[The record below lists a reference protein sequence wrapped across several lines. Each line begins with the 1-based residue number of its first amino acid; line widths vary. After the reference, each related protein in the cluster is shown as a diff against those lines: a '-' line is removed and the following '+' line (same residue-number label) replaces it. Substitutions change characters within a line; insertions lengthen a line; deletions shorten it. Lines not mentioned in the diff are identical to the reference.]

1 MYPFVPLGYPTNRH
15 ISERLASLPVFFL
28 STCAGQPHN
37 LVWPRDVFLEL
48 HLSYGVPGTALD
60 GTWFKIYAVV
70 SKAYPQ
76 KESGRDK

>member
-15 ISERLASLPVFFL
+15 NYERLASLPVFFL
-28 STCAGQPHN
+28 STCVGQPHI
-37 LVWPRDVFLEL
+37 LVWPREDFLPL

-60 GTWFKIYAVV
+60 GTWFRIYVVV

-76 KESGRDK
+76 KEFGRDE